1 MLVTNDNKVL
11 AVKAPSYYVTICNYF
26 ISKAKSL
33 RLFVVLALALVI
45 NFPVFSSTHSTW
57 QQTYD
62 MLRAQDTH
70 SAFEFLSEE
79 IKSTDPSAK
88 RVYIGATL
96 ARTALALKKE
106 HTLSML
112 INYDK
117 NVYDQILENLVTA
130 LHSAHDNEYE
140 QTMHAFKQAITRAYT
155 TDDPALIAT
164 VELFYINAKIT
175 LANYIQLEHHIK
187 EVERNAN
194 ALDKPFWGLNSLH
207 NAKALN
213 ANFLGD
219 HAQAIETYKQAIAN
233 ANYEGN
239 KAPYYNNLALTYLEI
254 GNYNDATK
262 YLEKSLALRKV
273 QNNEFKVALTMLNLG
288 IVANKAQNYETAL
301 QWLNQAHQYYVKF
314 DNPYRQ
320 AYTLVQKA
328 KVYTNTQK
336 IDLANIA
343 LERALSKI
351 SLTNNINLITDIR
364 LQAAENMRAIGQY
377 EDAISQATLAYNLSS
392 NVSDKTHLIH
402 SLELLSD
409 LYALQSNYEQA
420 YTLQSELVAQ
430 KEQFNTHK
438 TMHAMLALESELE
451 VTAQQLENIRLEK
464 HNNKQLAQISQL
476 EERQQFQAIIILFS
490 LLLLFI
496 SLRGYSKH
504 KYRAQHDN
512 LTGALTRSTFLNVV
526 SRSAVPAIGKQHCL
540 VLFDLDHFKQVNDE
554 YGHPTGD
561 TALKQTAMLAKH
573 FFGKSALLSRFG
585 GEEFML
591 FLPNLVHSHNE
602 NVIEKFREELSK
614 LPIEAESGETIHITA
629 SFSTYYYKTSP
640 QSLDKIYSKLDVALY
655 QAKKSGRNRVVC
667 AV

>member
-1 MLVTNDNKVL
+1 M
-11 AVKAPSYYVTICNYF
+11 
-26 ISKAKSL
+26 
-33 RLFVVLALALVI
+33 RLFVALALTLVV

-62 MLRAQDTH
+62 VLRAQDTH
-70 SAFEFLSEE
+70 TAFEFLAQQVKATE
-79 IKSTDPSAK
+79 PSAK

-96 ARTALALKKE
+96 ARTALALKKQASLN
-106 HTLSML
+106 TLISYKKNDYDL
-112 INYDK
+112 IL
-117 NVYDQILENLVTA
+117 QQLVAA
-130 LHSAHDNEYE
+130 LLSAHNNEYE
-140 QTMHAFKQAITRAYT
+140 QTMQAFKKAITLAYT
-155 TDDPALIAT
+155 ANDPALTAT

-175 LANYIQLEHHIK
+175 LANYIQLERHIK

-194 ALDKPFWGLNSLH
+194 TLSKPFWGLNSLH

-219 HAQAIETYKQAIAN
+219 HAQAIEMYKQAIAN
-233 ANYEGN
+233 SKYEGN
-239 KAPYYNNLALTYLEI
+239 RAPYYNNLALTYLEV
-254 GNYNDATK
+254 GNYTDATK
-262 YLEKSLALRKV
+262 YLKKSLHLRKV

-288 IVANKAQNYETAL
+288 IVANKAKDFDAAL
-301 QWLNQAHQYYVKF
+301 KWLNQAHEYYVKF

-328 KVYTNTQK
+328 KVYANLK
-336 IDLANIA
+336 NIDLATSA
-343 LERALSKI
+343 LDRALSKI

-364 LQAAENMRAIGQY
+364 LQAAENMRALGQY
-377 EDAISQATLAYNLSS
+377 DKAIVQAQIAHDLSS

-409 LYALQSNYEQA
+409 LYARESNYQQAYLLQSQ
-420 YTLQSELVAQ
+420 LVAQ
-430 KEQFNTHK
+430 KDQFNSQK
-438 TMHAMLALESELE
+438 TMQAMIELESELE

-464 HNNKQLAQISQL
+464 HNNQQLAHISAL

-526 SRSAVPAIGKQHCL
+526 ARSAIPAIGKKHCL
-540 VLFDLDHFKQVNDE
+540 VLFDLDHFKQVNDVH
-554 YGHPTGD
+554 GHPTGD
-561 TALKQTAMLAKH
+561 IALKHTATLAKQ
-573 FFGKSALLSRFG
+573 FFGKNALLSRFG

-591 FLPNLVHSHNE
+591 FLPNLVSSNKDD
-602 NVIEKFREELSK
+602 VVEKFRIKLSEST
-614 LPIEAESGETIHITA
+614 IISESGEAINITA
-629 SFSTYYYKTSP
+629 SFSTYYYQTSP
-640 QSLDKIYSKLDVALY
+640 DSLDKIYSKLDVALY